1 MTEHVQARKAF
12 SKVRRN
18 KTIQAYTLPAEAT
31 TWPHYDLSKWESE
44 IFPLV
49 RYDDEFEILM
59 RGAMAEFLINDMKNR
74 GLDVIPMGMPA
85 DDWDIWEG
93 EKAPWEYSPTDW
105 WWEEISTRTHEYL
118 HSSAKLAKSL
128 REHLGNFCDG
138 DDKESFRIHAALDTL
153 FEPKQNSAEYFKIS
167 QSCHWISIP
176 MYHAFKL
183 LRPDNDIKIVTGDA
197 HSCVV
202 DLTEKEVF
210 DILRDDSFTQHS
222 IEFALRDEIEVA
234 A

>member
-1 MTEHVQARKAF
+1 
-12 SKVRRN
+12 
-18 KTIQAYTLPAEAT
+18 
-31 TWPHYDLSKWESE
+31 
-44 IFPLV
+44 
-49 RYDDEFEILM
+49 
-59 RGAMAEFLINDMKNR
+59 
-74 GLDVIPMGMPA
+74 
-85 DDWDIWEG
+85 
-93 EKAPWEYSPTDW
+93 
-105 WWEEISTRTHEYL
+105 
-118 HSSAKLAKSL
+118 
-128 REHLGNFCDG
+128 
-138 DDKESFRIHAALDTL
+138 
-153 FEPKQNSAEYFKIS
+153 
-167 QSCHWISIP
+167 